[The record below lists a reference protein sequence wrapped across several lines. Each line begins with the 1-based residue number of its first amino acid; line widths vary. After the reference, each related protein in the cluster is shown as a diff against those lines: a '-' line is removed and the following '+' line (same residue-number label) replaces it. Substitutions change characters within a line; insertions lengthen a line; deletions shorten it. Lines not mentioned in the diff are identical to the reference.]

1 MIYDYIVVG
10 AGQAG
15 LAIAY
20 YLKREDYNFVVIDSD
35 DTLGGSWLRRWDSL
49 TLFTPRQFNGL
60 PGMDFP
66 MKEDCY
72 PDKDAVA
79 QYLVD
84 YANHFE
90 LPVKLNCP
98 ADKLRRVGDYF
109 EITCHERTVYQQSLQ
124 AKSVIVATGPFHEPA
139 IPGFAKHLSDNIVQL
154 HSRDYK
160 NPQQLQPGNT
170 LVVGGGDSGVQIL
183 EELAEHLDEVHFSG
197 QCSAMV
203 LPQEFLGKTLWWWL
217 LKLGILK
224 ANKYSWLGKIL
235 SRRAQ
240 PIIGTN
246 VRKLFARDNVHQLGR
261 SVSAQE
267 DLIRCEQGV
276 LNEVRNVIWATGYR
290 PDFSWIEG
298 IELDEKGYPENYR
311 GVSKQKDLYF
321 IGLPWL
327 HTRGSATLGGVKD
340 DAEFLASELIN
351 HSVAR
356 MTMQTGLRG

>member
-20 YLKREDYNFVVIDSD
+20 YLKQQGVNFLVLDGD

-49 TLFTPRQFNGL
+49 TLFTPSQYNGL

-66 MKEDCY
+66 MGEGSY
-72 PDKDAVA
+72 PGKDAVA

-84 YANHFE
+84 YVHQFE
-90 LPVKLNCP
+90 LPVKLNHKVTQLKCV
-98 ADKLRRVGDYF
+98 DGIYQ
-109 EITCHERTVYQQSLQ
+109 ITCALQLLQSHN
-124 AKSVIVATGPFHEPA
+124 VIIATGPFHTPA
-139 IPGFAKHLSDNIVQL
+139 IPPFAKHLNDDIVQL

-183 EELAEHLDEVHFSG
+183 EELAQNLDDVHFSG

-217 LKLGILK
+217 LKLRILK

-235 SRRAQ
+235 SKRAQ

-246 VRKLFARDNVHQLGR
+246 VRKLFARKNVHLLGR
-261 SVSAQE
+261 SISAQ
-267 DLIRCEQGV
+267 DDVVRCEKGS
-276 LNEVRNVIWATGYR
+276 LNNVRNVVWATGYR
-290 PDFSWIEG
+290 PDFSWIDG
-298 IELDEKGYPENYR
+298 VKLDDKGYPENFR
-311 GVSKQKDLYF
+311 GKSAQQGLYF

-327 HTRGSATLGGVKD
+327 YTRGSATLGGVKE
-340 DAEFLASELIN
+340 DAEYLASLLAVE
-351 HSVAR
+351 V
-356 MTMQTGLRG
+356 